1 MLRKIGMWRHT
12 TGIVSLFVL
21 LVIGF
26 EVALI
31 AGSTVLGVIVL
42 VTGLVLA
49 FVMAIAWM
57 RPRNG
62 PEEHHPKVDEV
73 FNDRHTSA

>member
-1 MLRKIGMWRHT
+1 MWRHT
-12 TGIVSLFVL
+12 TGIVTLFVL

-31 AGSTVLGVIVL
+31 AGSTALGVIIL

-49 FVMAIAWM
+49 FVMGIAWM
-57 RPRNG
+57 RPTSG
-62 PEEHHPKVDEV
+62 QDEHHPPVDKMV
-73 FNDRHTSA
+73 NDQHT

>member
-1 MLRKIGMWRHT
+1 MWRHT

-49 FVMAIAWM
+49 FVMGIAWM
-57 RPRNG
+57 RPSSG
-62 PEEHHPKVDEV
+62 PDEHHPPVDKVV
-73 FNDRHTSA
+73 NDQHV

>member
-1 MLRKIGMWRHT
+1 MWRHS
-12 TGIVSLFVL
+12 TGIVTLFVL

-49 FVMAIAWM
+49 FVMGIAWM
-57 RPRNG
+57 RPASG
-62 PEEHHPKVDEV
+62 PEEHHPAVDKV
-73 FNDRHTSA
+73 FNDRHL

>member
-1 MLRKIGMWRHT
+1 MWRHT

-31 AGSTVLGVIVL
+31 AGSTLLGVIVL

-49 FVMAIAWM
+49 FVMGIAWM
-57 RPRNG
+57 RPETG
-62 PEEHHPKVDEV
+62 PVEHHPPVDKIV
-73 FNDRHTSA
+73 NDQHG

>member
-1 MLRKIGMWRHT
+1 MWRHT
-12 TGIVSLFVL
+12 TGIVSIFVL

-26 EVALI
+26 QVALI
-31 AGSTVLGVIVL
+31 AGWTGVGVIVL

-49 FVMAIAWM
+49 FVMGIAWM

-62 PEEHHPKVDEV
+62 PKEHHPKVDEV
-73 FNDRHTSA
+73 FNDRHKSA